1 MAGIRNCGRQ
11 FRSVVILVAEA
22 TAEPQWAAVEP
33 AEIVTGDFIRATLGP
48 FEHEGM
54 PMPST
59 VRIGTVLNTYA
70 TPLGARV
77 VVFCDLGFYV
87 GTSLLPP
94 YRFERLVKVVD

>member
-1 MAGIRNCGRQ
+1 MVAIRNCGRQ
-11 FRSVVILVAEA
+11 FLRLVILVAEV
-22 TAEPQWAAVEP
+22 TAEPQWAAVAP

-59 VRIGTVLNTYA
+59 VRFGSVLNTYA

-87 GTSLLPP
+87 GTPLLPP
-94 YRFERLVKVVD
+94 YRFERLVTAVD

>member
-1 MAGIRNCGRQ
+1 L
-11 FRSVVILVAEA
+11 VVILVAEV

-54 PMPST
+54 PMPPT
-59 VRIGTVLNTYA
+59 VRVGTVMNTYA

-87 GTSLLPP
+87 GTPLLPP
-94 YRFERLVKVVD
+94 YRFERLVKAVD